1 MPFSFSMTPEQTE
14 IIRTIRR
21 FVEKEIIPVRAYYDE
36 TEQFPWPVIHKM
48 AGIGILCMA
57 GPERISGYPW
67 DHLTRC
73 MAMEGIAKG
82 CGGIA
87 AIPMANLLACGPVEL
102 AGNEEQKEWW
112 FTGLCQKGE
121 IGAYC
126 VTEPN
131 AGSDISSIS
140 TTATVEGDHYVLNGA
155 KCFIS
160 NGSVASKYV
169 VLATLDKSK
178 RHKGLTFFLVDRN
191 WNGVSVGKKEKKMG
205 IRAADTAEVI
215 FDQVKVP
222 KEFRLGEEGMGFKI
236 AMNAFNASRPVIGA
250 MGVGIGQFAMETA
263 RDYAK
268 DRKQFGGPIANM
280 QIIQFMLADMDIS
293 IEAARLLY
301 QKAAWMLDNGMAA
314 PEMQL
319 WPNVSVLIWY
329 RRLSPMLFRF
339 SGDMDICGI
348 IPWKRRCGMPSCC
361 RSLKVRHRFRG

>member
-87 AIPMANLLACGPVEL
+87 TTPMANLLACEPVEL

-236 AMNAFNASRPVIGA
+236 AMDAFNASRPVIGA

-319 WPNVSVLIWY
+319 WPNASVLIWY